1 MDTQTKFPTKLKEWK
16 YRIERMARAYG
27 LDFFQTIFEM
37 VSYEKINEIASQG
50 GFPTRYPYWRFGM
63 EYEQLS
69 KGYAYGLQK
78 IYEMVIN
85 NDPCYAYLLDC
96 NSVTDHKLVMAHVY
110 GHCDFFKNNAWFAKT
125 NRKMMDVTANHAVQI
140 RDLMARHGVERVES
154 FIDTCLSIENLIDYH
169 APFICRGPVTDDEEH
184 DRHRPPV
191 SFPAKPYMQ
200 EFINPHRAVAEP
212 ADEDTEDDGTEAVPE
227 PLASPTRDVMGFVL
241 ENAPLKPWQ
250 RQVLAIL
257 REEAY
262 YFAPQAQ
269 TKIMNEG
276 WASYWHAKMMTG
288 SDLTD
293 DYQSHRGQPPV
304 LDTSEIIDFADHHS
318 GTLATSPGHLNPY
331 KLGIE
336 LYRDIERR
344 WNKGQ
349 FGKEWEECTDMRERA
364 EWDTKE
370 GLGRAKIFEVRRV
383 HNDISFIDNYLTREF
398 CIEQKLFVYDY
409 NKFTKRYEISDRDFR
424 EIKRRLLASLTN
436 FGQPIISV
444 VHANYKNRGELLLH
458 HTHEATDLQL
468 DYAADTLRNLYRLWS
483 RPVHVE
489 THIEKDDC
497 LLSFDGN
504 EIIRTDGRAAA
515 A

>member
-1 MDTQTKFPTKLKEWK
+1 MDTQTKFPTQLKEWK
-16 YRIERMARAYG
+16 YRIEGMARAYG

-50 GFPTRYPYWRFGM
+50 GFPTRYPHWRFGM

-85 NDPCYAYLLDC
+85 NNPCYAYLLDC
-96 NSVTDHKLVMAHVY
+96 NSLTDHKVVMAHVY

-125 NRKMMDVTANHAVQI
+125 NRKMMDTMANHAVQI
-140 RDLMARHGVERVES
+140 RDLMARHGLEKVEA

-169 APFICRGPVTDDEEH
+169 APFIRRGPAKRDDEPEPKKQ
-184 DRHRPPV
+184 RI
-191 SFPAKPYMQ
+191 SYPAKPYMQ
-200 EFINPHRAVAEP
+200 EFINPPGASSE
-212 ADEDTEDDGTEAVPE
+212 ADDTENDDEATETTPE
-227 PLASPTRDVMGFVL
+227 PLAESTRDVMGFVL

-250 RQVLAIL
+250 RQVLATL

-276 WASYWHAKMMTG
+276 WASYWHSKMMTG

-293 DYQSHRGQPPV
+293 GYQARRAQAPV
-304 LDTSEIIDFADHHS
+304 LDASEIVDFADHHS
-318 GTLATSPGHLNPY
+318 GTLATSPGRINPY

-349 FGKEWEECTDMRERA
+349 FGREWEECTDMRERV
-364 EWDTKE
+364 EWDTQA
-370 GLGRAKIFEVRRV
+370 GLGRQKIFEARRV
-383 HNDISFIDNYLTREF
+383 HNDISFIDHYLTREF
-398 CIEQKLFVYDY
+398 CLEQKLFAFDY
-409 NKFTKRYEISDRDFR
+409 NKFTKRYEISDRDFA
-424 EIKRRLLASLTN
+424 EVKRRLLASLTN

-458 HTHEATDLQL
+458 HHHEGNDLKL
-468 DYAADTLRNLYRLWS
+468 DYAGDTLRNLYKLWS
-483 RPVHVE
+483 RPVHIE
-489 THIEKDDC
+489 TQVDDDAC
-497 LLSFDGN
+497 LLSFDGH
-504 EIIRTDGRAAA
+504 ELTRTDGRAAA